1 MTCSMRCVG
10 VDGAIVVFLL
20 LSNEAYCWLHDRGGR
35 VVWLFAHHGGAI
47 RCRAYGSCSQTS
59 STGMEPQ
66 VRHVGACLTT
76 HATSLTR
83 LGQLPQLLDTLR
95 ARYRGCDRSI
105 PTLLCR

>member
-1 MTCSMRCVG
+1 MMCSMRCVG

-20 LSNEAYCWLHDRGGR
+20 LSNEAHCWLHDREGR
-35 VVWLFAHHGGAI
+35 VVGVFAHHGGAI

-76 HATSLTR
+76 PCHVTHPPWSIAAAS
-83 LGQLPQLLDTLR
+83 GHCACQL
-95 ARYRGCDRSI
+95 
-105 PTLLCR
+105 